1 MKREDITAVVFCGG
15 AGRRLGGM
23 QKPLIDWHGRPL
35 VGHVIERL
43 AGQVAAILL
52 STGADP
58 ERYARFRRWGP
69 GDHPGI
75 PGRREPETSTPA
87 VPPASVARSVPCRAV
102 PDETPGEGPL
112 GGLAGCLEAV
122 STDWIFTCPGDS
134 PRIAPDLVERLAP
147 DAERSGVAVAHD
159 GQRRQNLFL
168 LIRRD
173 RAEAL
178 VRFYREGG
186 RAIHRWLEANEVE
199 ATELPDLADAFF
211 NVNTPADLAALRAQG
226 D

>member
-15 AGRRLGGM
+15 AGRRLGGIE
-23 QKPLIDWHGRPL
+23 KPLIVWQGRPL
-35 VGHVIERL
+35 VGHVIDRI

-58 ERYARFRRWGP
+58 ELYARFRSRGTA
-69 GDHPGI
+69 D
-75 PGRREPETSTPA
+75 PA
-87 VPPASVARSVPCRAV
+87 DLPARSAAAASTSQSSAAPPVPCRAV
-102 PDETPGEGPL
+102 PDERPGEGPL

-122 STDWIFTCPGDS
+122 YTAWVFTCPGDS
-134 PRIAPDLVERLAP
+134 PRIPRDLVKRLTP
-147 DAERSGVAVAHD
+147 DAERAGVAVAHD
-159 GQRRQNLFL
+159 GRRRQNLFL
-168 LIRRD
+168 LMRHD
-173 RAEAL
+173 RADSL

-186 RAIHRWLEANEVE
+186 RAIHRWLEAKEVE